1 MRHDKTGDRSP
12 RLTRFAVRYRGNG
25 TVRFERHHRSR
36 SAIFDIELAKNMFD
50 VLADGAGLCAE
61 NNSDI
66 VVTFAPGNPE
76 ENLGHGR
83 WHYRAL
89 TQHQWYQ
96 QYSRRTRRPGAQRHR
111 FGKDSRRGYCAPG

>member
-66 VVTFAPGNPE
+66 VVAFAPGNPE
-76 ENLGHGR
+76 ENLGFAGRQLERRGGLDVALIVIGHGI
-83 WHYRAL
+83 
-89 TQHQWYQ
+89 
-96 QYSRRTRRPGAQRHR
+96 HR
-111 FGKDSRRGYCAPG
+111 FTC